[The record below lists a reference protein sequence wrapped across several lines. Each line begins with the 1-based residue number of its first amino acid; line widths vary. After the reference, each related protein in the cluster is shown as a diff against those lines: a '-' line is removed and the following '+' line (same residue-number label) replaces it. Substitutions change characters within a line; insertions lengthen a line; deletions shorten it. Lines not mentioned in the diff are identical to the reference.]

1 MFAIFK
7 WEYNFKSEELYFL
20 TYLVMAAGAVQHKVV
35 EKKVS
40 HYRSTQREMVNKKQT
55 IKKNNTTIL
64 DQLFVNI

>member
-7 WEYNFKSEELYFL
+7 LEYNFKSEEPDF

-40 HYRSTQREMVNKKQT
+40 RYRSTQREMVNKKQT
-55 IKKNNTTIL
+55 IKKNTTTIL